1 MRGAMTRPGLGLIA
15 VLVAVLLAGSVL
27 SACGQKGQLYL
38 PSQKKTKVPGTQQ
51 QQPPDAP
58 PQTTPPPQS
67 TTAAPS

>member
-1 MRGAMTRPGLGLIA
+1 MRGATTRPVLGFIA
-15 VLVAVLLAGSVL
+15 VLVAVVLTGSSL

-38 PSQKKTKVPGTQQ
+38 PSQKKTKVPGTPQ